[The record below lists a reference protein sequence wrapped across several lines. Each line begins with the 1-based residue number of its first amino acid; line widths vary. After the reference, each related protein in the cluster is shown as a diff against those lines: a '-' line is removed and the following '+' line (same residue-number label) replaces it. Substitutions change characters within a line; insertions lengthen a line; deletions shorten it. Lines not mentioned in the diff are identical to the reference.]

1 MSHRGIAI
9 DLAEKL
15 RSISVSVACAAE
27 LGAKTGHRL
36 HALANAEVCKVD
48 DGNVLSDTSLLALK
62 GVGVL
67 TKLAT

>member
-1 MSHRGIAI
+1 M
-9 DLAEKL
+9 
-15 RSISVSVACAAE
+15 SVACAAE
-27 LGAKTGHRL
+27 MGAKTGFRL

-48 DGNVLSDTSLLALK
+48 DGNVLSDISLLALK